1 MTRAGQLANAD
12 SSTRAR
18 AGHVSYT
25 RSGQAGRRQAW
36 QSEAKPG
43 KLEAEGK
50 LTGDS
55 PPKKKPE
62 APSISNENQSTPSA
76 LAVCEGVC
84 VCKRESVCVSVKERQ
99 SACESELVCV
109 C

>member
-1 MTRAGQLANAD
+1 MLTHLHVRGRAMSATLARGKQAD
-12 SSTRAR
+12 VKRGKAKLN
-18 AGHVSYT
+18 
-25 RSGQAGRRQAW
+25 Q

-55 PPKKKPE
+55 PPPPKKKPE

-99 SACESELVCV
+99 SACESVLVCV

>member
-55 PPKKKPE
+55 PPQKKAGGTKYFQRKSVY
-62 APSISNENQSTPSA
+62 SI
-76 LAVCEGVC
+76 GVGG
-84 VCKRESVCVSVKERQ
+84 
-99 SACESELVCV
+99 L
-109 C
+109 

>member
-1 MTRAGQLANAD
+1 MLTHL
-12 SSTRAR
+12 
-18 AGHVSYT
+18 HVRGRDIVIHT

-43 KLEAEGK
+43 KLDAEGK
-50 LTGDS
+50 LTSDS
-55 PPKKKPE
+55 PPPKKNPE
-62 APSISNENQSTPSA
+62 APSISTENQSTPSA

-84 VCKRESVCVSVKERQ
+84 VCKRER
-99 SACESELVCV
+99 VCV